1 MAELVIFILFGV
13 ISIAGALTMV
23 LHPNPVYGAL
33 GLMATM
39 LSVAVFY
46 VVNSGHFIA
55 AVQVVVYAGAVMTLF
70 LFVIMLIGVD
80 RAENLEERI
89 PFQRPLAIGLGL
101 AFLIVLALVGSNAW
115 ISAPSTGAD
124 ANGTVEAIADI
135 LFTDWI
141 VPFEVTTL
149 LLIIAAVGAIA
160 LAQYSPRPREG
171 EVEDVDE
178 EVGR

>member
-1 MAELVIFILFGV
+1 MAELIIFVVFGIV
-13 ISIAGALTMV
+13 AVAGGLLMV

-39 LSVAVFY
+39 LAVAVFY

-80 RAENLEERI
+80 RAESLEERL
-89 PFQRPLAIGLGL
+89 PLQRQLAVGFGV
-101 AFLIVLALVGSNAW
+101 AFLILIMLIGGNAW
-115 ISAPSTGAD
+115 VTAPASGEE

-135 LFTDWI
+135 LFTEWI
-141 VPFEVTTL
+141 LPFEVTTL
-149 LLIIAAVGAIA
+149 LLIIAAVGAVA
-160 LAQYSPRPREG
+160 LARYDLTRRNK
-171 EVEDVDE
+171 
-178 EVGR
+178 

>member
-1 MAELVIFILFGV
+1 MAELIIFVLFGAV
-13 ISIAGALTMV
+13 SLAGALLMV
-23 LHPNPVYGAL
+23 LHPNPVYCAL

-80 RAENLEERI
+80 RSESLEEQL
-89 PFQRPLAIGLGL
+89 PAQRQIAIVLGVSFLGL
-101 AFLIVLALVGSNAW
+101 ILLVGGNAW
-115 ISAPSTGAD
+115 ITAPVSGGD

-135 LFTDWI
+135 LFTEWLL
-141 VPFEVTTL
+141 PFEVTTL
-149 LLIIAAVGAIA
+149 LLIIAAVAAVA
-160 LAQYSPRPREG
+160 LAQFDLPRR
-171 EVEDVDE
+171 DK
-178 EVGR
+178 

>member
-1 MAELVIFILFGV
+1 MAELIIFVIFGV
-13 ISIAGALTMV
+13 VSVSGAV
-23 LHPNPVYGAL
+23 LIVIHPNPVYGAL

-80 RAENLEERI
+80 RDESLEERL
-89 PFQRPLAIGLGL
+89 PAQRPLAIVLGG
-101 AFLIVLALVGSNAW
+101 AFLILILLIGGNAW
-115 ISAPSTGAD
+115 ITAPVGGGD

-135 LFTDWI
+135 LFTEWLL
-141 VPFEVTTL
+141 PFEVTTL
-149 LLIIAAVGAIA
+149 LLIIAAVGAVA
-160 LAQYSPRPREG
+160 LAQFDPQRR
-171 EVEDVDE
+171 DK
-178 EVGR
+178 

>member
-1 MAELVIFILFGV
+1 MAELIIFVLFGLV
-13 ISIAGALTMV
+13 ALAGALLMV
-23 LHPNPVYGAL
+23 VHPNPVYSAL

-80 RAENLEERI
+80 RAESLEERL
-89 PFQRPLAIGLGL
+89 PAQRQLAIVLGI
-101 AFLIVLALVGSNAW
+101 AFLVLIMLIGGSAW
-115 ISAPSTGAD
+115 ITAPASGRD

-135 LFTDWI
+135 LFTEWLL
-141 VPFEVTTL
+141 PFEVTTL
-149 LLIIAAVGAIA
+149 LLIIAAVGAVA
-160 LAQYSPRPREG
+160 LAQYDLPRR
-171 EVEDVDE
+171 D
-178 EVGR
+178 R

>member
-1 MAELVIFILFGV
+1 MAELIIFVLFGIV
-13 ISIAGALTMV
+13 AIAGAILMV
-23 LHPNPVYGAL
+23 IHPNPVYSAL

-80 RAENLEERI
+80 RAESLEERL
-89 PFQRPLAIGLGL
+89 PAQRQLAIVLGG
-101 AFLIVLALVGSNAW
+101 AFLVLIFLIGGSAW
-115 ISAPSTGAD
+115 LTAPAGEAE

-135 LFTDWI
+135 LFTEW
-141 VPFEVTTL
+141 VLPFEVTTL
-149 LLIIAAVGAIA
+149 LLIIAAVGAVA
-160 LAQYSPRPREG
+160 LAQYDLPRR
-171 EVEDVDE
+171 DK
-178 EVGR
+178 